1 MNDAVEMTTNQF
13 QQNISIKLAD
23 DYLSTL
29 LTGNVMKFPV
39 DLTKIFNSEYRNIIL
54 IVSMSAICQWRS
66 TRIMQICHLFSVI
79 TLSQIITDAFTLIN
93 KAICSRHV

>member
-1 MNDAVEMTTNQF
+1 MCSVNDAVEMTTNHF

-39 DLTKIFNSEYRNIIL
+39 DLTQNFNS
-54 IVSMSAICQWRS
+54 VSR
-66 TRIMQICHLFSVI
+66 
-79 TLSQIITDAFTLIN
+79 
-93 KAICSRHV
+93 

>member
-29 LTGNVMKFPV
+29 LTGNVMKFSV
-39 DLTKIFNSEYRNIIL
+39 DMTKFFNSVTYDIY
-54 IVSMSAICQWRS
+54 
-66 TRIMQICHLFSVI
+66 
-79 TLSQIITDAFTLIN
+79 
-93 KAICSRHV
+93 

>member
-1 MNDAVEMTTNQF
+1 MSDAVKMTANQF

-39 DLTKIFNSEYRNIIL
+39 DITKFFNS
-54 IVSMSAICQWRS
+54 V
-66 TRIMQICHLFSVI
+66 
-79 TLSQIITDAFTLIN
+79 
-93 KAICSRHV
+93 